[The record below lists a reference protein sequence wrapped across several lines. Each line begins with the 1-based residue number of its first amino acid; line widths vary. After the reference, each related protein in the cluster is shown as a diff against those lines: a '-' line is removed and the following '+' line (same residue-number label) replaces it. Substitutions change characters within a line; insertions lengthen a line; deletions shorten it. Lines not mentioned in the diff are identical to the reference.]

1 MAEELQNLLEKIK
14 RDGVDK
20 ANAEAAAI
28 VNKAKAEAAAIVKD
42 AQTQAEAAKAAAK
55 TQADQDAERAA
66 ETIRQ
71 AARDTVLKVESAV
84 TSLLSALLA
93 KSVDAALADPA
104 VAAPLAA
111 EAVKALVKG
120 DAAAEV
126 AANGKLVESLRA
138 QLAAQANIKVVLDE
152 ATQAGFTVKLDG
164 GRVEHAFT
172 GDVITAELAKRLR
185 PDLAKLVK

>member
-28 VNKAKAEAAAIVKD
+28 VNKAKAEAAVIVKD
-42 AQTQAEAAKAAAK
+42 AQAQAEAAKAAAK
-55 TQADQDAERAA
+55 TQADQDAARAA

-84 TSLLSALLA
+84 TTLLSALLT

-126 AANGKLVESLRA
+126 AANGKLVEALRA

-164 GRVEHAFT
+164 GRVEHDFT
-172 GDVITAELAKRLR
+172 GAVVTDALASRLR
-185 PDLAKLVK
+185 PDLAKLLK

>member
-42 AQTQAEAAKAAAK
+42 AQAQAEAAKAAAK
-55 TQADQDAERAA
+55 TQADQYAARAA
-66 ETIRQ
+66 DTIRQ
-71 AARDTVLKVESAV
+71 AARDTVQNIESAV
-84 TSLLSALLA
+84 TTLLSALLT
-93 KSVDAALADPA
+93 KSVDTALADPA

-126 AANGKLVESLRA
+126 AANGKLVEA
-138 QLAAQANIKVVLDE
+138 F
-152 ATQAGFTVKLDG
+152 QAGFTVKLDG
-164 GRVEHAFT
+164 GRVEHDFT
-172 GDVITAELAKRLR
+172 GAVVTDALASRLR
-185 PDLAKLVK
+185 PDLAKLLK

>member
-42 AQTQAEAAKAAAK
+42 AQAQAEAAKAAAK
-55 TQADQDAERAA
+55 TQADQDAARAA

-84 TSLLSALLA
+84 TTLLSALLT
-93 KSVDAALADPA
+93 KSVDTALADPA

-126 AANGKLVESLRA
+126 AANGKLVEALRA
-138 QLAAQANIKVVLDE
+138 QLAAQSNIKVVLDE

-164 GRVEHAFT
+164 GRVEHDFT
-172 GDVITAELAKRLR
+172 GAVVTDALASRLR
-185 PDLAKLVK
+185 PDLAKLLK

>member
-42 AQTQAEAAKAAAK
+42 AHAQAEAAKAAAK
-55 TQADQDAERAA
+55 TQADQDAARAA

-84 TSLLSALLA
+84 TTLLSALLT

-126 AANGKLVESLRA
+126 AANGKLVEALRA

-164 GRVEHAFT
+164 GRVEHDFT
-172 GDVITAELAKRLR
+172 GAVVTDALASRLR
-185 PDLAKLVK
+185 PALAKLLK

>member
-126 AANGKLVESLRA
+126 AANGKLVEALRA

-164 GRVEHAFT
+164 GRVEHDFT
-172 GDVITAELAKRLR
+172 GAVVTDALASRLR
-185 PDLAKLVK
+185 PDLAKLLK

>member
-42 AQTQAEAAKAAAK
+42 AQAQAEAAKAAAK
-55 TQADQDAERAA
+55 TQADQDAARAA

-84 TSLLSALLA
+84 TTLLSALLT
-93 KSVDAALADPA
+93 KSVDTALADPA

-126 AANGKLVESLRA
+126 AANGKLVEALRA

-164 GRVEHAFT
+164 GRVEHDFT
-172 GDVITAELAKRLR
+172 GAVVTDALASRLR
-185 PDLAKLVK
+185 PDLAKLLK

>member
-42 AQTQAEAAKAAAK
+42 AQAQAEAAKAAAK
-55 TQADQDAERAA
+55 TQADQDAARAA

-84 TSLLSALLA
+84 TTLLSALLT
-93 KSVDAALADPA
+93 KSVDTALADPA

-126 AANGKLVESLRA
+126 AANGKLVEALRA

-164 GRVEHAFT
+164 GRVEHDFT
-172 GDVITAELAKRLR
+172 GAVVTDALASRLR
-185 PDLAKLVK
+185 PALAKLLK

>member
-1 MAEELQNLLEKIK
+1 MEKIK

-28 VNKAKAEAAAIVKD
+28 VNKAKAEAATIVKD
-42 AQTQAEAAKAAAK
+42 AETQAEAAKAAAK
-55 TQADQDAERAA
+55 TQAEQDAERAA

-126 AANGKLVESLRA
+126 AANGKLVEALRA

-164 GRVEHAFT
+164 GRVEHDFT
-172 GDVITAELAKRLR
+172 GAVVTDALASRLR
-185 PDLAKLVK
+185 PDLAKLLK

>member
-42 AQTQAEAAKAAAK
+42 AQAQAEAAKAAAK
-55 TQADQDAERAA
+55 TQADQDAARAA

-84 TSLLSALLA
+84 TTLLSALLT

-126 AANGKLVESLRA
+126 AANGKLVEALRA

-152 ATQAGFTVKLDG
+152 ATQAGFIVKLDG
-164 GRVEHAFT
+164 GRVEHDFT
-172 GDVITAELAKRLR
+172 GAVVTDALASRLR
-185 PDLAKLVK
+185 PALAKLLK